1 VACDKPAKSPEPL
14 GLEPFGTELTA
25 EVLVAEKG
33 LPNGRAGTFII
44 RKVDYK
50 MAKRSIG

>member
-1 VACDKPAKSPEPL
+1 VACDKPAKSHEPL
-14 GLEPFGTELTA
+14 GLVFDPETQTRRE
-25 EVLVAEKG
+25 LVAEKG
-33 LPNGRAGTFII
+33 LPNARAGTFVI